1 LLAGAS
7 NGNPRLLNLLARAA
21 WIAAAQAGVN
31 MIGPEQVQT
40 ALNLVPAA
48 RDKINP

>member
-1 LLAGAS
+1 MAGTKF
-7 NGNPRLLNLLARAA
+7 
-21 WIAAAQAGVN
+21 AAAQAGVN

-40 ALNLVPAA
+40 ALNLVPSA